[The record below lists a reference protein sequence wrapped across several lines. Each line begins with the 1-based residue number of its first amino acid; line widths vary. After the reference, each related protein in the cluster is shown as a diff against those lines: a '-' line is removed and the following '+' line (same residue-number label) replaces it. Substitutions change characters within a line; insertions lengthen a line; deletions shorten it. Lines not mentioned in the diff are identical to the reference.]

1 MSFKKILQLSC
12 PKCLIAVITFFGL
25 PSAIFAQSLLQDLTK
40 PPEGR
45 SMRASSTFRKGADG
59 KYDPKAD
66 PLQDN
71 TEDSNEDCFLVPP
84 GETKVVLD
92 AKGPG
97 MITHIWF
104 TFFPPEKHEWAPE
117 GSASNQDMLLRI
129 YWDDRKTPGVEVP
142 MGDFFCNA
150 FGKRYEVASLP
161 VAVGD
166 TGSYNCY
173 WNMPFRKAARIE
185 VVNQGEKPI
194 SLLYYNIDWIKKDT
208 LPEDTPYFH
217 AKYRQEYPLEKG
229 KDYVLL
235 DTQGRGRYVG
245 TLLSV
250 RTRSPNWFGEGDEK
264 IFIDGEPKAS
274 IYGTGTEDYFLQAW
288 GLKKTMTPFFGTP
301 FYDQP
306 YRMIGSKVSCY
317 RWHLADP
324 IAFEKGIKVSFEHY
338 GWTSI
343 DENPDNKQINWNER
357 EDDFSSVA
365 YWYQLGEPTFNP
377 PMPSAKERHL
387 PNIERAIVYAKDF
400 AAEKFHSPG
409 TAVVQEQPKLYE
421 TPQLRF
427 EPKNS
432 DESWQEIQVEVKRKE
447 PLRLIVNA
455 TCGPDLGK
463 YQATL
468 DGVKIGDPMDF
479 YAAELAGKEFPL
491 MDFWPEPGV
500 YTLRLT
506 CIGKNKLSDGS
517 NLAIESL
524 RLRERRPRVEKYG
537 HDKDKDWRK
546 QPLFYKG

>member
-1 MSFKKILQLSC
+1 MSAHKTIRLSSALFSTVCLLLLQNS
-12 PKCLIAVITFFGL
+12 LIAQT
-25 PSAIFAQSLLQDLTK
+25 LLSELTK
-40 PPEGR
+40 PPEGK
-45 SMRASSTFRKGADG
+45 SMRATSTFRKGADG

-66 PLQDN
+66 PLQDD
-71 TEDSNEDCFLVPP
+71 TEWSNEDCFLVPP

-92 AKGPG
+92 AQGPG
-97 MITHIWF
+97 VITHMWF

-117 GSASNQDMLLRI
+117 GSCSNQDMLLRI
-129 YWDDRKTPGVEVP
+129 YWDGRDKPAVEVP

-161 VAVGD
+161 VAVGES
-166 TGSYNCY
+166 GSYNCY

-208 LPEDTPYFH
+208 LPDETPYFH
-217 AKYRQEYPLEKG
+217 ARYRQEYPLEHG
-229 KDYVLL
+229 KDYVIL
-235 DTQGRGRYVG
+235 DTKGKGRYVG

-264 IFIDGEPKAS
+264 IFIDGEEKAS

-288 GLKKTMTPFFGTP
+288 GLKKTMTNFFGTP

-306 YRMIGSKVSCY
+306 YRLIGSKISCY
-317 RWHLADP
+317 RWHMADP
-324 IAFEKGIKVSFEHY
+324 VAFEKGIKVAFEHY

-343 DENPDNKQINWNER
+343 DENPDRKQINWNER

-365 YWYQLGEPTFNP
+365 YWYQTGEPTFNP

-387 PNIERAIVYAKDF
+387 PNIERTIVYAKDF
-400 AAEKFHSPG
+400 SASKNHGQGVAA
-409 TAVVQEQPKLYE
+409 VQEMPKLYE
-421 TPQLRF
+421 QPQLRF
-427 EPKNS
+427 DPKS
-432 DESWQEIQVEVKRKE
+432 TADGWLEMTVEVKRKE
-447 PLRLIVNA
+447 PLRLIVIA

-463 YQATL
+463 YQASL

-479 YAAELAGKEFPL
+479 YSAEVCNKEFPL
-491 MDFWPEPGV
+491 MDFWPEPGT
-500 YTLRLT
+500 YTLRLE
-506 CIGKNKLSDGS
+506 CVGKNKLSDGE

-524 RLRERRPRVEKYG
+524 LLRERRPRVEKYG